1 MTIQIVTYVTI
12 HYRIVIASV
21 RIVVNV
27 IVVNV
32 HCLMQP
38 LEDEKLEQLLDYERF
53 CSQILETD
61 PKIRFATV
69 YDQWAVR
76 VAGGMKEGLESLL
89 SEHME
94 NELVNLSIIDWK
106 ARKDTAKMLGKTK
119 YSMAEYDSIKRFS
132 FYLGN
137 DYLLLVSTEKE
148 ADTNAVVDEI
158 IKLYHK
164 NQN

>member
-1 MTIQIVTYVTI
+1 
-12 HYRIVIASV
+12 
-21 RIVVNV
+21 
-27 IVVNV
+27 
-32 HCLMQP
+32 MQP

-76 VAGGMKEGLESLL
+76 VGGGMREGLESLL